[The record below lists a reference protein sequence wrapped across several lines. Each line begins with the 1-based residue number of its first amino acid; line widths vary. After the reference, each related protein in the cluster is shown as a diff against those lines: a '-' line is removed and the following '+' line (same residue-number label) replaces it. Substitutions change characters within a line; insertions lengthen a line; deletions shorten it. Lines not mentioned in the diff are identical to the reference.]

1 MPVFIAFN
9 SRDIIGTSLNSRMP
23 TRHCISQSS
32 LSLQNLVQL
41 LSTHKGDRQAPPTP
55 CWDRNWNVHGETLPF
70 SQTEVGWLACSTG
83 WVVSSGYHEPD
94 TLMLWPS
101 HVFCLHQHLQIW
113 TDNALTNFA
122 PSAAA
127 LVFPLCSE

>member
-9 SRDIIGTSLNSRMP
+9 GRDIMGTSLNSRMP

-32 LSLQNLVQL
+32 LSLQNLLQL
-41 LSTHKGDRQAPPTP
+41 LFTHKGDTRATP
-55 CWDRNWNVHGETLPF
+55 SPGWGRNWNVHGQTPPF
-70 SQTEVGWLACSTG
+70 PRLRCAGWLLALPGFFLQATTS
-83 WVVSSGYHEPD
+83 
-94 TLMLWPS
+94 MLWPS
-101 HVFCLHQHLQIW
+101 HVFCLHRHLQIW